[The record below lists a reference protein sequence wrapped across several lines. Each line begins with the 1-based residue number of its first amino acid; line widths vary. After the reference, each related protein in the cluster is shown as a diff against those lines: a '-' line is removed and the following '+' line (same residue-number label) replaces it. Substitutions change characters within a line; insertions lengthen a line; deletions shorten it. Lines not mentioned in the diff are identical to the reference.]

1 MTELLLKLFVKDYK
15 NTTNSKVRQKYGFL
29 GSTFGLISNF
39 ILFVSKIIIGLL
51 ILNMSIIADA
61 VNNLSDFASCVIS
74 LFGFKMSG
82 KPADKNH
89 PFGHARMEYIASL
102 VVSFII
108 IALGIMA
115 LSEGVK
121 AIINSADLPSNK
133 TTIIATFIILS
144 LSILL
149 KALQGLLY
157 NSLGK
162 RINSISLK
170 ANSIDSRNDVITT
183 TLVLIGL
190 IISLTTKVNIDGYL
204 TLAVSLFVIYSG
216 IKLTFETCNILLGEK
231 PDAKI
236 IEDFVSL
243 VKNSPGV
250 LGIHDLEMHCYGP
263 GNIHASV
270 HVEVNAKEDVM
281 LSHDRIDNIEL
292 MAYSK
297 LGIKTVIHMD
307 PVLVDDPKTD
317 LLKKLVKESLNLM
330 DSKLSMH
337 DFRIVSGPTHT
348 NVLFDVIVPFDSK
361 LNAADINK
369 CITNY
374 LKEKLPGET
383 FHLIIQ
389 IDQEYTEIA

>member
-1 MTELLLKLFVKDYK
+1 
-15 NTTNSKVRQKYGFL
+15 
-29 GSTFGLISNF
+29 
-39 ILFVSKIIIGLL
+39 
-51 ILNMSIIADA
+51 
-61 VNNLSDFASCVIS
+61 
-74 LFGFKMSG
+74 MSG

-121 AIINSADLPSNK
+121 AIINPADLPSNK

-216 IKLTFETCNILLGEK
+216 IKLTFET
-231 PDAKI
+231 
-236 IEDFVSL
+236 VSYTHL
-243 VKNSPGV
+243 T
-250 LGIHDLEMHCYGP
+250 L
-263 GNIHASV
+263 
-270 HVEVNAKEDVM
+270 
-281 LSHDRIDNIEL
+281 
-292 MAYSK
+292 
-297 LGIKTVIHMD
+297 
-307 PVLVDDPKTD
+307 
-317 LLKKLVKESLNLM
+317 
-330 DSKLSMH
+330 
-337 DFRIVSGPTHT
+337 PTT
-348 NVLFDVIVPFDSK
+348 
-361 LNAADINK
+361 
-369 CITNY
+369 
-374 LKEKLPGET
+374 
-383 FHLIIQ
+383 
-389 IDQEYTEIA
+389 